1 MAQAINQP
9 SLRDDLHPR
18 ADARHAGTDPHKT
31 EIAVVK
37 GLEDSAERRGLDLVG
52 CGHSSGLYLRTR
64 QAQQESDARQKRTVP
79 FFFRPIIAPPPWRLW
94 YGVARHVIC
103 RRFFRYMRKPQFG
116 PNPKVL
122 SDSRRRP
129 DGKTMPFWAAHNK
142 EQQAE
147 LAALFP
153 RLVSAEAGYWLRG
166 LNVRTPASVTEQTP
180 AGSTRTTASSS
191 AQNPRRPV
199 WLIVIGTAATV

>member
-1 MAQAINQP
+1 M
-9 SLRDDLHPR
+9 
-18 ADARHAGTDPHKT
+18 
-31 EIAVVK
+31 K

-64 QAQQESDARQKRTVP
+64 QAQQDSDARQKHTVP
-79 FFFRPIIAPPPWRLW
+79 FFFPNRSAAVPRLW
-94 YGVARHVIC
+94 CRVSPQRHRPALLPIHEEFAV
-103 RRFFRYMRKPQFG
+103 RPRPQVSLGSRPRGRMGRLCSFG
-116 PNPKVL
+116 PQN
-122 SDSRRRP
+122 D
-129 DGKTMPFWAAHNK
+129 K

-153 RLVSAEAGYWLRG
+153 RLTLAEAGYWLRG

>member
-64 QAQQESDARQKRTVP
+64 RGQQESDARQKRTVP
-79 FFFRPIIAPPPWRLW
+79 FFFRPLIAPPALAA
-94 YGVARHVIC
+94 VV
-103 RRFFRYMRKPQFG
+103 
-116 PNPKVL
+116 
-122 SDSRRRP
+122 RRR
-129 DGKTMPFWAAHNK
+129 A
-142 EQQAE
+142 
-147 LAALFP
+147 P
-153 RLVSAEAGYWLRG
+153 RHLSPLLPIYEEATIW
-166 LNVRTPASVTEQTP
+166 PEPQSF
-180 AGSTRTTASSS
+180 
-191 AQNPRRPV
+191 
-199 WLIVIGTAATV
+199 IGFQTAAGWEPYALWGHKTTKSSKPSLLLSSLA